1 MIRME
6 VISNLSLKNTKN
18 LNNIKDFQ
26 IGSLINTF
34 RNKKYYR
41 IY

>member
-26 IGSLINTF
+26 IGSLINTL
-34 RNKKYYR
+34 RNKK
-41 IY
+41 